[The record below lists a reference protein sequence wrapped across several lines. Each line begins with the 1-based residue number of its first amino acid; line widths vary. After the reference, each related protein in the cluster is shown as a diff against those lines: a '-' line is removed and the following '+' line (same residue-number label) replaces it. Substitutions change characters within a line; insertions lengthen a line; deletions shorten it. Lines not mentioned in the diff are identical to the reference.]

1 MAERGEVST
10 VAWFE
15 MPAHMRKENITKHGL
30 RIRSGGQ
37 TGVDRAALDAALST
51 GLAYEGWC
59 PKGGLAEDF
68 AEPPGLLKK
77 YPCLIETPSPF
88 PEQRTEW
95 NVRDAAATVILV
107 PHSQFS
113 SPGTTL
119 TIECAKKYANPC
131 TVIHYLDD
139 GAAAQLQDVISVLK
153 ENTSLN
159 IAGPREGEHPGTYDL
174 CLPLLAKAF
183 EGWCRQISARRAT
196 RAISERVES

>member
-1 MAERGEVST
+1 LNRGGWPVRFK
-10 VAWFE
+10 VAR
-15 MPAHMRKENITKHGL
+15 HMSNDKIPTHGP

-77 YPCLIETPSPF
+77 YPCLIKTPNPI

-95 NVRDAAATVILV
+95 NVRDAAATVVLV

-113 SPGTTL
+113 SPGTTFK
-119 TIECAKKYANPC
+119 IECTKKYAKPC

-159 IAGPREGEHPGTYDL
+159 IAGPRESEHPGTYDL
-174 CLPLLAKAF
+174 CLPMLAKAF
-183 EGWCRQISARRAT
+183 EGWRRQISARGVT
-196 RAISERVES
+196 N